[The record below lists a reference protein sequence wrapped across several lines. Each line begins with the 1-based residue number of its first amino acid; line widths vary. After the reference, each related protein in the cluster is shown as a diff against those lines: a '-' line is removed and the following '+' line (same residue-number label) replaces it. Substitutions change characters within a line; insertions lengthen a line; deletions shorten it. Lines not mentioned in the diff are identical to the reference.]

1 MNIFFKTAKTVQILH
16 FSKPSLIKSQS
27 KYVKCFRFNNPNQT
41 LSNSFSFST
50 EKLTESDP
58 KKPDFDQ
65 EIFIKKAR
73 RANTP
78 SKISF
83 TLKDTLKDIAEIT
96 KFRLSLANS
105 TVALSAYLLLDPTL
119 DSKIL
124 LFFISTQMIA
134 MSSQTSNQDIE
145 KEYDKLMIRTCNRPL
160 PKNRIEP
167 KYARLIASTLYIS
180 SNVIFYNFFPI
191 NALYMANFIFLSYT
205 LVYTPLKRKSTINTT
220 IGAISGSLPPY
231 LGWLAAGGDFLS
243 YMPIGITTYMFCWQ
257 FSHFYGILWIYQE
270 DYKKAGFKMI
280 EDPVLACK
288 HMKLALMLKLVS
300 GSLVFAGLS
309 LNPLYISNLA
319 LVYGLWKYSYIPLKN
334 FEKEPT
340 IKNAKI
346 LKTKSYNHLMIFFGV
361 IFANN
366 IWLLGKKY
374 FEKH

>member
-1 MNIFFKTAKTVQILH
+1 MNIFCKTAKTVHILH
-16 FSKPSLIKSQS
+16 FSKPSFIQSQE
-27 KYVKCFRFNNPNQT
+27 KYIRGLHFNNPNKT
-41 LSNSFSFST
+41 LCNSFTFST
-50 EKLTESDP
+50 EKITESDP
-58 KKPDFDQ
+58 KKPESDK
-65 EIFIKKAR
+65 EIFIKQAR
-73 RANTP
+73 RANPP
-78 SKISF
+78 SKVSF
-83 TLKDTLKDIAEIT
+83 TLKDIAEIT
-96 KFRLSLANS
+96 KFQLCLANS
-105 TVALSAYLLLDPTL
+105 TVALSAYLLLNPTF

-167 KYARLIASTLYIS
+167 KYARLIAGTLYLS
-180 SNVIFYNFFPI
+180 SNVIFYNFFPV
-191 NALYMANFIFLSYT
+191 NALYMANFIFFSYT
-205 LVYTPLKRKSTINTT
+205 LVYTPLKRKSSINTA

-231 LGWLAAGGDFLS
+231 LGWLAAGGDLLN

-280 EDPVLACK
+280 EDPILACK

-300 GSLVFAGLS
+300 GSVVFAGLS
-309 LNPLYISNLA
+309 LNPLYISNLV
-319 LVYGLWKYSYIPLKN
+319 LGYGLWKYSYIPLKN

-346 LKTKSYNHLMIFFGV
+346 LKRKSYNHLMIFFGV

-366 IWLLGKKY
+366 VWLLGKKY
-374 FEKH
+374 FEKK